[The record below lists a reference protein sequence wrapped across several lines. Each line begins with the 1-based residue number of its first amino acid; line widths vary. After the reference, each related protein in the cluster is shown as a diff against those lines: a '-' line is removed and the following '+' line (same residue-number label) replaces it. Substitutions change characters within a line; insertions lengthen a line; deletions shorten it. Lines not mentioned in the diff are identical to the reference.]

1 MSEENSPPPRFR
13 RGPERRRTARPDSDA
28 AGPQR
33 RSRGLGWIPL
43 FKGADPAEV
52 EDAIGDSA
60 IVSLN
65 PGEVLLEIGQS
76 NQCVYVV
83 LSGHLSA
90 YLDRQTRPDRAI
102 SIDAGQVLGEMS
114 VIDGK
119 PVSAHVIADT
129 NARVLRLS
137 REHFWDRLMTLPG
150 IASNLALTLT
160 ERVRRTNEIAFAALR
175 EQLTLEHLRKE
186 LEAARALQTS
196 MVPLQK
202 PMFPERGDIEVCG
215 LMEPASSVGGDFF
228 DAFLIDE
235 DRLFFCVGDVSG
247 HGIAAAL
254 FMARIVGLLPILV
267 MNGSE
272 PDLVLRALN
281 KRLCA
286 GNDTN
291 LFVTIFCAV
300 FDTRSGLLT
309 YSNGGHCPPI
319 IRPSAGSAQ
328 LLRLPKGPLIGAF
341 EGAKFSS
348 LAVQL
353 EVGDTLL
360 CYSDG
365 ITESIDAKGEEYS
378 ARRCMQT
385 LERCGPLPLF
395 ETLRQVVCDAVEF
408 CQSETFED
416 DCTLLA
422 LRRLR

>member
-1 MSEENSPPPRFR
+1 MSEDTPDPPRFR
-13 RGPERRRTARPDSDA
+13 RGPERRAAARSDQP
-28 AGPQR
+28 AGAPER
-33 RSRGLGWIPL
+33 RSRGLEWIPL
-43 FKGADPAEV
+43 FKGADRAEV
-52 EDAIGDSA
+52 EDAIGDSV
-60 IVSLN
+60 IVTLQ
-65 PGEVLLEIGQS
+65 PGETLLEIGQS
-76 NQCVYVV
+76 NHCVYVL

-90 YLDRQTRPDRAI
+90 YLDRQIRPDRAI

-119 PVSAHVIADT
+119 PVSAHVVADSQ
-129 NARVLRLS
+129 ARILKLS

-150 IASNLALTLT
+150 IAANLSLTLT

-186 LEAARALQTS
+186 LAAARALQMS

-202 PMFPERGDIEVCG
+202 PMFTERDDIAVCG

-228 DAFLIDE
+228 DAFLIDDE
-235 DRLFFCVGDVSG
+235 HLFLCVGDVSG

-254 FMARIVGLLPILV
+254 FMARIVGLMPILA

-272 PDLVLRALN
+272 PDAVLRSLN
-281 KRLCA
+281 QRLCV

-291 LFVTIFCAV
+291 LFVTVFCAV
-300 FDTRSGLLT
+300 FDMRTGLLT
-309 YSNGGHCPPI
+309 YSNGGHCAPI
-319 IRPSAGSAQ
+319 VRPHGGAAR
-328 LLRLPKGPLIGAF
+328 LLALPKGPLIGAF

-348 LAVQL
+348 LAIQL
-353 EVGDTLL
+353 DIGDTLL

-365 ITESIDAKGEEYS
+365 ITESIDASGEEYS
-378 ARRCMQT
+378 ARRCMET
-385 LERCGPLPLF
+385 LERTGPLPLF
-395 ETLRQVVCDAVEF
+395 ETLREVVSDAVAF
-408 CQSETFED
+408 CQSEAFED